1 MSSITAPSEPIRVAL
16 VDDHELVR
24 DGLRALLAA
33 MPRLEVVGEAG
44 SGAEALSLVERIR
57 PDLLLVD
64 IGMKDMTGLQL
75 TETLWRQYPGIQI
88 LILSMYDHAEYVTS
102 SIRAGAR
109 GYVLKDSASREI
121 VAAIDAIAAGGSY
134 YSGELLQKMTSPPA
148 GDDELTPREREVL
161 QVLAQGLSNKA
172 IARTCE
178 ISVRT
183 VETHRLSI
191 RRKLGID
198 SPAGLVKYALERGWL
213 SSSGGRAR
221 GACRLPA
228 PRLAGR

>member
-1 MSSITAPSEPIRVAL
+1 MSNVSPHSEPIRVAL

-24 DGLRALLAA
+24 DGLRALLTA
-33 MPRLEVVGEAG
+33 MPHLEVVGEAS
-44 SGAEALSLVERIR
+44 SGAEALVLVSQVR

-75 TETLWRQYPGIQI
+75 TEILSRQYPGIQI

-109 GYVLKDSASREI
+109 GYVLKDAASWEI

-134 YSGELLQKMTSPPA
+134 YSADLLEKTVSPPTD
-148 GDDELTPREREVL
+148 DDELTPREREVL
-161 QVLAQGLSNKA
+161 QLLVQGLSNKA
-172 IARTCE
+172 IARMLD

-183 VETHRLSI
+183 IETHRLSI
-191 RRKLGID
+191 RRKLGVD
-198 SPAGLVKYALERGWL
+198 TPAGLVKYALERGWL
-213 SSSGGRAR
+213 SI
-221 GACRLPA
+221 
-228 PRLAGR
+228 

>member
-1 MSSITAPSEPIRVAL
+1 MSTTDPRPAPIRVAL

-33 MPRLEVVGEAG
+33 MPQLEVVGEAG
-44 SGAEALSLVERIR
+44 SGAEALSLVEQIR

-75 TETLWRQYPGIQI
+75 TETLCRQYPGIQI

-109 GYVLKDSASREI
+109 GYVLKDAASREI

-134 YSGELLQKMTSPPA
+134 YSADLLRQMASPTA
-148 GDDELTPREREVL
+148 EDSELTPREREVL
-161 QVLAQGLSNKA
+161 RMLAQGLSNKA
-172 IARTCE
+172 IARTLE

-191 RRKLGID
+191 RRKLGVD
-198 SPAGLVKYALERGWL
+198 TPAGLVKYALERGWL
-213 SSSGGRAR
+213 SG
-221 GACRLPA
+221 
-228 PRLAGR
+228 

>member
-1 MSSITAPSEPIRVAL
+1 MSKLPLHSERIRVAL

-24 DGLRALLAA
+24 DGLRALLTA
-33 MPRLEVVGEAG
+33 MPQLEVVGEAS
-44 SGAEALSLVERIR
+44 SGAEALTLVSRIR

-75 TETLWRQYPGIQI
+75 TEILCRDYPGIQV

-109 GYVLKDSASREI
+109 GYVLKDAASREI
-121 VAAIDAIAAGGSY
+121 VAAIDAIAAGATY
-134 YSGELLQKMTSPPA
+134 YSADLLEKTVSLPA
-148 GDDELTPREREVL
+148 VAADELTPREREVL
-161 QVLAQGLSNKA
+161 QMLVQGLSNKA
-172 IARTCE
+172 IARTLE

-198 SPAGLVKYALERGWL
+198 TPAGLVKYALERGWL
-213 SSSGGRAR
+213 SI
-221 GACRLPA
+221 
-228 PRLAGR
+228 

>member
-1 MSSITAPSEPIRVAL
+1 MSNISEDRQPVRVAL

-24 DGLRALLAA
+24 DGLRALLTA
-33 MPRLEVVGEAG
+33 MPQLEVVGEAS
-44 SGAEALSLVERIR
+44 SGAEALTLVGQVR

-75 TETLWRQYPGIQI
+75 TEILCRQYPGMQI

-109 GYVLKDSASREI
+109 GYVLKDAASWEI
-121 VAAIDAIAAGGSY
+121 VAAIDAIAAGGTY
-134 YSGELLQKMTSPPA
+134 YSADLLEKTVSSPPA
-148 GDDELTPREREVL
+148 ADDELTPREREVL
-161 QVLAQGLSNKA
+161 QMLVQGLSNKA
-172 IARTCE
+172 IARMLD

-191 RRKLGID
+191 RRKLGVD
-198 SPAGLVKYALERGWL
+198 TPAGLVKYALERGWL
-213 SSSGGRAR
+213 SI
-221 GACRLPA
+221 
-228 PRLAGR
+228 

>member
-1 MSSITAPSEPIRVAL
+1 MSSISPHSEPIRVAL

-24 DGLRALLAA
+24 DGLRALLTA
-33 MPRLEVVGEAG
+33 MPQLEVVGEAS
-44 SGAEALSLVERIR
+44 SGAEALILVGQVR

-75 TETLWRQYPGIQI
+75 TEILCRQYPGIQI

-109 GYVLKDSASREI
+109 GYVLKDAASVEI

-134 YSGELLQKMTSPPA
+134 YSADLLEKTVSPPA
-148 GDDELTPREREVL
+148 ADDELTPREREVL
-161 QVLAQGLSNKA
+161 QMLVQGLSNKA
-172 IARTCE
+172 IARMLD

-183 VETHRLSI
+183 IETHRLSI
-191 RRKLGID
+191 RRKLGVD
-198 SPAGLVKYALERGWL
+198 TPAGLVKYALERGWL
-213 SSSGGRAR
+213 SI
-221 GACRLPA
+221 
-228 PRLAGR
+228 

>member
-1 MSSITAPSEPIRVAL
+1 MSSISPHPEPIRVAL

-24 DGLRALLAA
+24 DGLRALLTA
-33 MPRLEVVGEAG
+33 MPQLEVVGEAS
-44 SGAEALSLVERIR
+44 SGAEALILVGQVR

-75 TETLWRQYPGIQI
+75 TEILCRQYPGMQI

-109 GYVLKDSASREI
+109 GYVLKDAASWEI

-134 YSGELLQKMTSPPA
+134 YSADLLEKTVSPPA
-148 GDDELTPREREVL
+148 ADDELTPREREVL
-161 QVLAQGLSNKA
+161 QMLVQGLSNKA
-172 IARTCE
+172 IARMLD

-183 VETHRLSI
+183 IETHRLSI
-191 RRKLGID
+191 RRKLGVD
-198 SPAGLVKYALERGWL
+198 TPAGLVKYALERGWL
-213 SSSGGRAR
+213 SI
-221 GACRLPA
+221 
-228 PRLAGR
+228 

>member
-1 MSSITAPSEPIRVAL
+1 MSNLSEDRQPIRVAL

-24 DGLRALLAA
+24 DGLRGLLAA
-33 MPRLEVVGEAG
+33 MPQLEVVGEAS
-44 SGAEALSLVERIR
+44 SGAEALILVGQVR

-75 TETLWRQYPGIQI
+75 TEILCRQYPGMQI

-109 GYVLKDSASREI
+109 GYVLKDAASREI
-121 VAAIDAIAAGGSY
+121 VAAIDAIAAGGTY
-134 YSGELLQKMTSPPA
+134 YSADLLEKTVSPPA
-148 GDDELTPREREVL
+148 ADDELTPREREVL
-161 QVLAQGLSNKA
+161 QMLAQGLSNKA
-172 IARTCE
+172 IARLLE

-191 RRKLGID
+191 RRKLGVD
-198 SPAGLVKYALERGWL
+198 TPAGLVKYALERGWL
-213 SSSGGRAR
+213 SV
-221 GACRLPA
+221 
-228 PRLAGR
+228 

>member
-1 MSSITAPSEPIRVAL
+1 MSNVSPHPEPIRVAL

-24 DGLRALLAA
+24 DGLRALLTA
-33 MPRLEVVGEAG
+33 MPQLEVVGEAS
-44 SGAEALSLVERIR
+44 SGAEALILVSQVR

-75 TETLWRQYPGIQI
+75 TEILCRQYPGIQI

-109 GYVLKDSASREI
+109 GYVLKDAASWEI

-134 YSGELLQKMTSPPA
+134 YSADLLEKTVSPPTD
-148 GDDELTPREREVL
+148 DDELTPREREVL
-161 QVLAQGLSNKA
+161 QLLVQGLSNKA
-172 IARTCE
+172 IARMLD

-183 VETHRLSI
+183 IETHRLSI
-191 RRKLGID
+191 RRKLGVD
-198 SPAGLVKYALERGWL
+198 TPAGLVKYALERGWL
-213 SSSGGRAR
+213 SI
-221 GACRLPA
+221 
-228 PRLAGR
+228 

>member
-1 MSSITAPSEPIRVAL
+1 MSNVSPHSEPIRVAL

-24 DGLRALLAA
+24 DGLRALLTA
-33 MPRLEVVGEAG
+33 MPQLEVVGEAS
-44 SGAEALSLVERIR
+44 SGAEALILVSQVR

-75 TETLWRQYPGIQI
+75 TEILSRQYPGIQI

-109 GYVLKDSASREI
+109 GYVLKDAASWEI

-134 YSGELLQKMTSPPA
+134 YSADLLEKTVSPPTD
-148 GDDELTPREREVL
+148 DDELTPREREVL
-161 QVLAQGLSNKA
+161 QLLVQGLSNKA
-172 IARTCE
+172 IARMLD

-183 VETHRLSI
+183 IETHRLSI
-191 RRKLGID
+191 RRKLGVD
-198 SPAGLVKYALERGWL
+198 TPAGLVKYALERGWL
-213 SSSGGRAR
+213 SI
-221 GACRLPA
+221 
-228 PRLAGR
+228 

>member
-1 MSSITAPSEPIRVAL
+1 MSNISEDRQPIRVAL

-24 DGLRALLAA
+24 DGLRALLTA
-33 MPRLEVVGEAG
+33 MPQLAVVGEAS
-44 SGAEALSLVERIR
+44 SGAEALTLVEQVR

-75 TETLWRQYPGIQI
+75 TEILCRQYPGIHI

-109 GYVLKDSASREI
+109 GYVLKDAASREI
-121 VAAIDAIAAGGSY
+121 VAAIDAIAAGGTY
-134 YSGELLQKMTSPPA
+134 YSADLLEKTVSPPGA
-148 GDDELTPREREVL
+148 DDELTPREREVL
-161 QVLAQGLSNKA
+161 QMLVQGLSNKA
-172 IARTCE
+172 IARMLD

-191 RRKLGID
+191 RRTLGVD
-198 SPAGLVKYALERGWL
+198 TPAGLVSYALERGWL
-213 SSSGGRAR
+213 SV
-221 GACRLPA
+221 
-228 PRLAGR
+228 

>member
-1 MSSITAPSEPIRVAL
+1 MPTISPSRQPIRVAL

-24 DGLRALLAA
+24 DGLRALLTA
-33 MPRLEVVGEAG
+33 MPQLQVVGEAG
-44 SGAEALSLVERIR
+44 SGAEALSLVERLQ

-75 TETLWRQYPGIQI
+75 TERLCRQYPGIQI

-109 GYVLKDSASREI
+109 GYVLKDAASWEI

-134 YSGELLQKMTSPPA
+134 YSDDLLQKTLSPPA
-148 GDDELTPREREVL
+148 EDGELTPREREVL
-161 QVLAQGLSNKA
+161 QRLAQGLTNKA
-172 IARTCE
+172 IARE
-178 ISVRT
+178 LDISVRT

-191 RRKLGID
+191 RRKLD
-198 SPAGLVKYALERGWL
+198 VDTPAALVKYALERGWL
-213 SSSGGRAR
+213 SH
-221 GACRLPA
+221 
-228 PRLAGR
+228 

>member
-1 MSSITAPSEPIRVAL
+1 MSNIPQDRQPIRVAL

-24 DGLRALLAA
+24 DGLRALLTA
-33 MPRLEVVGEAG
+33 MPQLEVVGEAS
-44 SGAEALSLVERIR
+44 SGAEALILVAQVR

-75 TETLWRQYPGIQI
+75 TEILCRQYPGMQI

-109 GYVLKDSASREI
+109 GYVLKDAASWEI
-121 VAAIDAIAAGGSY
+121 VAAIDAIAAGGTY
-134 YSGELLQKMTSPPA
+134 YSADLLEKTVSPPA
-148 GDDELTPREREVL
+148 AAEELTPREREVL
-161 QVLAQGLSNKA
+161 QMLVQGLSNKA
-172 IARTCE
+172 IARMLE

-191 RRKLGID
+191 RRKLD
-198 SPAGLVKYALERGWL
+198 VDTPAGLAKYALERGWL
-213 SSSGGRAR
+213 SV
-221 GACRLPA
+221 
-228 PRLAGR
+228 

>member
-1 MSSITAPSEPIRVAL
+1 MSNLSQDREPIRVAL

-24 DGLRALLAA
+24 DGLRALLTA
-33 MPRLEVVGEAG
+33 MPQLEVVGEAS
-44 SGAEALSLVERIR
+44 SGAEALTLVSQVR

-75 TETLWRQYPGIQI
+75 TEILCRQYPGIHI

-109 GYVLKDSASREI
+109 GYVLKDAASWEI
-121 VAAIDAIAAGGSY
+121 VAAIDAIAAGGTY
-134 YSGELLQKMTSPPA
+134 YSADLLEKTVSPPA
-148 GDDELTPREREVL
+148 ADDELTPREREVL
-161 QVLAQGLSNKA
+161 QMLVQGLSNKA
-172 IARTCE
+172 IARTLE

-191 RRKLGID
+191 RRKLD
-198 SPAGLVKYALERGWL
+198 VDTPAGLAKYALERGWL
-213 SSSGGRAR
+213 SV
-221 GACRLPA
+221 
-228 PRLAGR
+228 

>member
-1 MSSITAPSEPIRVAL
+1 MSNLSEDRQPIRVAL

-24 DGLRALLAA
+24 DGLRALLTA
-33 MPRLEVVGEAG
+33 MPQLEVVGEAS
-44 SGAEALSLVERIR
+44 SGAEALILVGQVR

-75 TETLWRQYPGIQI
+75 TEILCRQYPGMQI

-109 GYVLKDSASREI
+109 GYVLKDAASREI
-121 VAAIDAIAAGGSY
+121 VAAIDAIAAGGTY
-134 YSGELLQKMTSPPA
+134 YSADLLEKTVTPPA
-148 GDDELTPREREVL
+148 ADDELTPREREVL
-161 QVLAQGLSNKA
+161 QMLAQGLSNKA
-172 IARTCE
+172 IARVLE

-191 RRKLGID
+191 RRKLGVD
-198 SPAGLVKYALERGWL
+198 TPAGLVKYALERGWL
-213 SSSGGRAR
+213 SV
-221 GACRLPA
+221 
-228 PRLAGR
+228 

>member
-1 MSSITAPSEPIRVAL
+1 MSNISQDREAIRVAL

-24 DGLRALLAA
+24 DGLRALLTA
-33 MPRLEVVGEAG
+33 MPQLEVVGEAS
-44 SGAEALSLVERIR
+44 SGAEALMLVAQVR

-75 TETLWRQYPGIQI
+75 TELLCRQYPGMQV

-109 GYVLKDSASREI
+109 GYVLKDAASWEI
-121 VAAIDAIAAGGSY
+121 VAAIDAIAAGATY
-134 YSGELLQKMTSPPA
+134 YSADLLEKTVSPPA
-148 GDDELTPREREVL
+148 ADDELTPREREVL
-161 QVLAQGLSNKA
+161 QMLVQGLSNKA
-172 IARTCE
+172 IARMLE

-191 RRKLGID
+191 RRKLGVD
-198 SPAGLVKYALERGWL
+198 TPAGLVKYALERGWL
-213 SSSGGRAR
+213 SI
-221 GACRLPA
+221 
-228 PRLAGR
+228 

>member
-1 MSSITAPSEPIRVAL
+1 MSNLSEDRQPIRVAL

-24 DGLRALLAA
+24 DGLRGLLAA
-33 MPRLEVVGEAG
+33 MPQLEVVGEAS
-44 SGAEALSLVERIR
+44 SGAEALILVGQLR

-75 TETLWRQYPGIQI
+75 TEILCRQYPGMQI

-109 GYVLKDSASREI
+109 GYVLKDAASREI
-121 VAAIDAIAAGGSY
+121 VAAIDAIAAGGTY
-134 YSGELLQKMTSPPA
+134 YSADLLEKTVSPPA
-148 GDDELTPREREVL
+148 ADDELTPREREVL
-161 QVLAQGLSNKA
+161 QMLAQGLSNKA
-172 IARTCE
+172 IARVLE

-191 RRKLGID
+191 RRKLGVD
-198 SPAGLVKYALERGWL
+198 TPAGLVKYALERGWL
-213 SSSGGRAR
+213 SV
-221 GACRLPA
+221 
-228 PRLAGR
+228 

>member
-1 MSSITAPSEPIRVAL
+1 MSNISEDRQPIRVAL

-24 DGLRALLAA
+24 DGLRALLTA
-33 MPRLEVVGEAG
+33 MPQLEVVGEAS
-44 SGAEALSLVERIR
+44 SGAEALTLVSQVR

-75 TETLWRQYPGIQI
+75 TEILCRQYPGIHI

-109 GYVLKDSASREI
+109 GYVLKDAASREI
-121 VAAIDAIAAGGSY
+121 VAAIDAIAAGGTY
-134 YSGELLQKMTSPPA
+134 YSADLLEKTVSPPPA
-148 GDDELTPREREVL
+148 ADDELTPREREVL
-161 QVLAQGLSNKA
+161 QMLVQGLSNKA
-172 IARTCE
+172 IARMLE

-191 RRKLGID
+191 RRKLD
-198 SPAGLVKYALERGWL
+198 VDTPAGLAKYALERGWL
-213 SSSGGRAR
+213 SI
-221 GACRLPA
+221 
-228 PRLAGR
+228 